1 MSDPQIRAMV
11 TQIRPEIILTP
22 QGDGWEYKMVT
33 PHKTVQAALDQ
44 LALLYTIEE
53 IQLAAKAL
61 GAPK

>member
-1 MSDPQIRAMV
+1 MATLDAWSGCFGRV
-11 TQIRPEIILTP
+11 LRET
-22 QGDGWEYKMVT
+22 MVT